1 MEKENTER
9 LEKIYISKTIFTLQ
23 IIRIRERISFKL
35 KLTKGSN
42 VGGTESES
50 DSDLYI
56 VSGAEEDGEIDD
68 D

>member
-1 MEKENTER
+1 MEK
-9 LEKIYISKTIFTLQ
+9 IIFSKTIFTLQ

-42 VGGTESES
+42 VGSTKSES
-50 DSDLYI
+50 DSDLFI
-56 VSGAEEDGEIDD
+56 LSGAEEDGEIDD